1 MSRFSVIKSK
11 GKFYVV
17 AKDTN
22 TLAGGP
28 FLSPEEAGQRSD
40 RLNVLEVAQAVE
52 LKKRQAAAAANQMP
66 ITPGYR
72 SPDVEDGRLALPP
85 PGSGWA
91 SYDWWQHPPKLG
103 DRPPR
108 GPVSPGMKHHLPIDP
123 AEDAKTMDDALRAA
137 DKIQANN
144 RGLGTPGGMFDWAP
158 GSTGFAPSVPG
169 AGGPFD
175 WKLDADQAEL
185 AKRQAPPPKGKP

>member
-11 GKFYVV
+11 GKYYVV

-28 FLSPEEAGQRSD
+28 FLSPEEAGQHSD

-52 LKKRQAAAAANQMP
+52 FKKRQAAADANRMDIQ
-66 ITPGYR
+66 PGYR
-72 SPDVEDGRLALPP
+72 SPDVEDGRFAPQP
-85 PGSGWA
+85 IRSTWA

-108 GPVSPGMKHHLPIDP
+108 GPASPGMKHHIPVEPDP
-123 AEDAKTMDDALRAA
+123 AVELAMAEPPVSPPHVR
-137 DKIQANN
+137 
-144 RGLGTPGGMFDWAP
+144 LGDLGPAMP
-158 GSTGFAPSVPG
+158 PS
-169 AGGPFD
+169 PFD
-175 WKLDADQAEL
+175 WP
-185 AKRQAPPPKGKP
+185 KRTP